1 MLSNGFD
8 KPLHLN
14 RKPSR
19 LFAGYL
25 VLLHALALLA
35 LLQPLALSALAK
47 GGLWSLLIC
56 SVGYHLRYFLQQ
68 CDVHNAYWVWQSGGA
83 WLRDIEEH
91 CYTVVTS
98 RSVNT
103 PWFVVVT
110 LACVDQ
116 PAQRIL
122 VLRDQLDPD
131 TFRRLRVRLKLAYD
145 EVAASSDDEV

>member
-19 LFAGYL
+19 LFAVYL

-35 LLQPLALSALAK
+35 LLQPLALSNLAL
-47 GGLWSLLIC
+47 GGLWSLLIY
-56 SVGYHLRYFLQQ
+56 SVGYHLHNFRQQ
-68 CDVHNAYWVWQSGGA
+68 CDMHNAYWVWQSGGA

-91 CYTVVTS
+91 SYTVVTA

-103 PWFVVVT
+103 PWFVLVT
-110 LACVDQ
+110 LACVGQ

-122 VLRDQLDPD
+122 ILRDQLDSD
-131 TFRRLRVRLKLAYD
+131 TFRRLRVRLKLYYD
-145 EVAASSDDEV
+145 EAAASSDAEV